1 MLWHSPHLGNFAI
14 IDARWGEPWQ
24 FRQSGI
30 VLCLPWWQ
38 KAHVKDLCFALLALS
53 SSWTFL
59 WQALQL
65 FDKVS
70 AA

>member
-14 IDARWGEPWQ
+14 IAARWGEPWQ
-24 FRQSGI
+24 LRQSGI
-30 VLCLPWWQ
+30 VLCFPWWQ
-38 KAHVKDLCFALLALS
+38 KAHDKDLCFALLALS
-53 SSWTFL
+53 SAWTFL

-65 FDKVS
+65 FDMVS